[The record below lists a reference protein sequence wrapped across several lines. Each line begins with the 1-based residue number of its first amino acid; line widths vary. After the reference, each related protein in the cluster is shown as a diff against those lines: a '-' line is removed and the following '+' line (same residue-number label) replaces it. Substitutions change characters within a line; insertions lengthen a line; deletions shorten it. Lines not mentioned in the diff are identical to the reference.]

1 MFKSAF
7 IICLILKRKPGITR
21 QTAIQEM
28 IKMPDK
34 TIDFL
39 HLFQKVTRMITST
52 LDVEKVLDVIVEKVP
67 EILGVDAATI
77 RLLDETGEKL
87 FLVASHGLSREYLS
101 RGPIDAE
108 LSVIKALAGEPVAIQ
123 DALSYPHIQ
132 HPEAIRKEGIKSL
145 LVAPIIMKGEISGIL
160 RLLTKRPR
168 LFQKNEIEFIAAL
181 AEQCGIAIENAKIY
195 EEQNHQIQYLKS
207 LEEIGKAL
215 NSTFQLQEVLDFIV
229 AKVPEVMKLKGCTIR
244 LFDPE
249 KGHLNLMAASGLSEE
264 YLGRGSIDDELSTL
278 HAMKGKPVIIHD
290 ATIDPRITYQ
300 DNSKK
305 EGVASILAVAIV
317 VKKRII
323 GVLRLLTSERRNFS
337 DAQINFATAVAE
349 QGGIAIQNAKNYGKI
364 TKLIT
369 ELEQHEDFLQMVID
383 SLQAELLV
391 IDPDHRITMVNQV
404 FLKNHDVKEND
415 IIGRPC
421 HDIITACDPEDCP
434 LTHIEKGEK
443 ASICLRRINEGGQ
456 EKYLEEMA
464 TPVSAFDKKGG
475 TDFIIVTIRDVTTHI
490 QLREEHKKKEKLKGV
505 LEMAGAAAH
514 ELNTPIFS
522 ALGTAQLVLDD
533 LDDSLLQDDLK
544 TIIRNLG
551 EVSELTKKM
560 ARITKYEAKEYVGDT
575 KIVDIQKSAGDT
587 TPS

>member
-1 MFKSAF
+1 
-7 IICLILKRKPGITR
+7 
-21 QTAIQEM
+21 M

-87 FLVASHGLSREYLS
+87 FLVASHGLSQEYLS

-229 AKVPEVMKLKGCTIR
+229 AKVPEVMNLKGCTIR

-249 KGHLNLMAASGLSEE
+249 KGHLNLVAASGLSEE
-264 YLGRGSIDDELSTL
+264 YLGRGSIDDELSTH
-278 HAMKGKPVIIHD
+278 HAMMGEPVIIHD
-290 ATIDPRITYQ
+290 ATTDPRITYQ
-300 DNSKK
+300 DNAKK

-323 GVLRLLTSERRNFS
+323 GVLRLLTSERR
-337 DAQINFATAVAE
+337 
-349 QGGIAIQNAKNYGKI
+349 
-364 TKLIT
+364 
-369 ELEQHEDFLQMVID
+369 
-383 SLQAELLV
+383 
-391 IDPDHRITMVNQV
+391 
-404 FLKNHDVKEND
+404 
-415 IIGRPC
+415 
-421 HDIITACDPEDCP
+421 
-434 LTHIEKGEK
+434 
-443 ASICLRRINEGGQ
+443 
-456 EKYLEEMA
+456 
-464 TPVSAFDKKGG
+464 
-475 TDFIIVTIRDVTTHI
+475 
-490 QLREEHKKKEKLKGV
+490 
-505 LEMAGAAAH
+505 
-514 ELNTPIFS
+514 
-522 ALGTAQLVLDD
+522 
-533 LDDSLLQDDLK
+533 
-544 TIIRNLG
+544 
-551 EVSELTKKM
+551 
-560 ARITKYEAKEYVGDT
+560 
-575 KIVDIQKSAGDT
+575 
-587 TPS
+587 